1 MWYNSEY
8 KKMGGFAYMKIVRAK
23 WNDEC
28 FYAALDGDVL
38 RPLRGEPFERIEED
52 GRSVPLA
59 QAQLLVPCRPG
70 KIVAVGLNYLD
81 HIKEMN
87 DPMPDE
93 PVIFI
98 KPASAVIGPGEA
110 IVCPKRSSRV
120 DYEAELAAVIG
131 KRCKNVTAQD
141 APQYIL
147 GYTCLND
154 VTARDIQPI
163 DGQWTR
169 AKGFDTFAPIGP
181 CIETEFDPTDAPI
194 QSALNGRVC
203 QDGNTSMMMRSVSEL
218 VAFISGVMTL
228 EPGDVVTTGTP
239 EGVGPMQPGDTVE
252 VRIGGIG
259 TLANPV
265 VAE

>member
-1 MWYNSEY
+1 
-8 KKMGGFAYMKIVRAK
+8 
-23 WNDEC
+23 
-28 FYAALDGDVL
+28 
-38 RPLRGEPFERIEED
+38 
-52 GRSVPLA
+52 
-59 QAQLLVPCRPG
+59 
-70 KIVAVGLNYLD
+70 
-81 HIKEMN
+81 
-87 DPMPDE
+87 MPDE

-131 KRCKNVTAQD
+131 KRCKNVSAQD

-181 CIETEFDPTDAPI
+181 CIETEFDPGNAPI

-239 EGVGPMQPGDTVE
+239 EGVGPMQPGDTVK

-259 TLANPV
+259 TLVNPV

>member
-1 MWYNSEY
+1 MEGDPFSGIISQIRLSYPVERVKFLPPFAPQKLWCIGRNYVGHVKELEHEIPSEPLVFL
-8 KKMGGFAYMKIVRAK
+8 KATSSIIGA
-23 WNDEC
+23 ND
-28 FYAALDGDVL
+28 FI
-38 RPLRGEPFERIEED
+38 RI
-52 GRSVPLA
+52 
-59 QAQLLVPCRPG
+59 
-70 KIVAVGLNYLD
+70 
-81 HIKEMN
+81 
-87 DPMPDE
+87 
-93 PVIFI
+93 
-98 KPASAVIGPGEA
+98 PAWAGTIH
-110 IVCPKRSSRV
+110 
-120 DYEAELAAVIG
+120 YEGELAVVIG
-131 KRCKNVTAQD
+131 KAGKNISEEEAYDHV
-141 APQYIL
+141 L
-147 GYTCLND
+147 GYTIMND
-154 VTARDIQPI
+154 VTARALQNK

-239 EGVGPMQPGDTVE
+239 EGVGPMQPGDTVK

-259 TLANPV
+259 TLVNPV